1 MRTHSEKQSM
11 KLSAKIWNVLAL
23 FAVLVAAA
31 ALLWK
36 GKSAGPLKFVEYSVG
51 EGKET
56 PIAIAAGKDGSAWF
70 TLDSL
75 PALGVV
81 RQGKLERFKLP
92 TASVEPLGIGVDP
105 QGQVWTTD
113 ASGGA
118 IRRLNAQGEVST
130 VALNT
135 PIARLGRLAVG
146 KDGAIWFAESTAY
159 SFTRLKDG
167 VLTRNVFNSVGGGPY
182 GIALAPSGSA
192 WGTLQSGNQIVEIAA
207 DGKVSEFDIPT
218 PGSAPTDV
226 TVDANGAVWFVEFRA
241 NKIGRYSQGKFEEY
255 ALPEGAAA
263 PSGIAAAAD
272 GSVWFGVLRGA
283 ALGRVRNGIVS
294 IHPLPRPTARPY
306 SLAAD
311 AAGNIWYADLSGF
324 IGMLPAGQ
332 NPK

>member
-1 MRTHSEKQSM
+1 M
-11 KLSAKIWNVLAL
+11 KPAAKRLTVLAVVAAL
-23 FAVLVAAA
+23 AAA
-31 ALLWK
+31 ATLLWK
-36 GKSAGPLKFVEYSVG
+36 NNSPAQMQFVEYSVG

-56 PIAIAAGKDGSAWF
+56 PIAIAPGKDGAVWF

-81 RQGKLERFKLP
+81 RNGKLERFKLP

-105 QGQVWTTD
+105 QGMVWSTD

-118 IRRLNAQGEVST
+118 VRRLNAQGEVSA
-130 VALNT
+130 VALGT
-135 PIARLGRLAVG
+135 PIVRLGRLAVAQ
-146 KDGAIWFAESTAY
+146 DGAVWFAESTAY

-167 VLTRNVFNSVGGGPY
+167 VLKRNVFASVGGGPY
-182 GIALAPSGSA
+182 GVALAPNGSV
-192 WGTLQSGNQIVEIAA
+192 WGTLQSGNQIVEVAA

-263 PSGIAAAAD
+263 PSGIAAAKD
-272 GSVWFGVLRGA
+272 GSVWFGILRGA
-283 ALGRVRNGIVS
+283 ALGRVHKGKVS
-294 IHPLPRPTARPY
+294 IHALPRPTARPY

-311 AAGNIWYADLSGF
+311 TAGNIWYADLSGF
-324 IGMLPAGQ
+324 VGMLPAAHM
-332 NPK
+332 PR